1 MVGSLDFIPQWYG
14 KLLTSYEHESNMIQ
28 FTFLKCHCG
37 CHVEKVEG
45 KQKERQKATAVV
57 QGRDGDGLDKSEAN
71 EMEIG

>member
-1 MVGSLDFIPQWYG
+1 M
-14 KLLTSYEHESNMIQ
+14 
-28 FTFLKCHCG
+28 
-37 CHVEKVEG
+37 EKVEG